1 MTTCFLQP
9 GRQRKN
15 RGQRPGEIMIMSCRT
30 RGIMYNRATFAA
42 ILQQAR
48 KKPLVT
54 SLLPERSYTR
64 GWRCESYYD
73 QFLVFGQV
81 ILKRFH
87 RQQKQ
92 QGGKWRW
99 FLSKPIVSYNLITNY
114 FPVRWLGHCHC
125 YSLWPHYAGLRRG
138 YSRMPASGLTN
149 EESQVL
155 AVPGFHYF
163 HSFNCI
169 FR

>member
-1 MTTCFLQP
+1 
-9 GRQRKN
+9 
-15 RGQRPGEIMIMSCRT
+15 
-30 RGIMYNRATFAA
+30 MYNRATFAA
-42 ILQQAR
+42 LVQQAR

-54 SLLPERSYTR
+54 VILPDPSYTR
-64 GWRCESYYD
+64 GWRCEAYYD

-81 ILKRFH
+81 ILKRLH

-99 FLSKPIVSYNLITNY
+99 FLSKPIVSYNLIANY
-114 FPVRWLGHCHC
+114 FPVRWLGRCPC
-125 YSLWPHYAGLRRG
+125 YSRQLLHACLHIG

-155 AVPGFHYF
+155 VVPGFHYYL
-163 HSFNCI
+163 C
-169 FR
+169 